1 MRIRNTLIT
10 IVLLVTVTVLLVT
23 GSMAGGPPTQDPGT
37 AGVITLSGT
46 VASKISYQGRLTD
59 AGGNPLNGN
68 YNLVFQLWD
77 DATAGS
83 QLGAAIVKN
92 NVPVSNGLFTV
103 GLDVP
108 QEAFNGQALWL
119 RVQVNGEWLSPRQE
133 LLPVPY
139 ALTLKPGA
147 FISSSGPTA
156 LNLYNEAGGYSLEGW
171 SQNNI
176 GLLGISRTGTAYFP
190 PPAGMHGV
198 HGVGDG
204 VGVYGEGGHTGVYG
218 NGADHGV
225 KGESTSGDGVKGET
239 NAADKSG
246 VYGHSANGI
255 GVTGR
260 SENNYG
266 VQGFGPW
273 CGVYG
278 KGTAPHIMGYGV
290 YGESGGP
297 SIVVGWGY
305 DVGVWGNTKT
315 GFGVAGTSDDK
326 YGVYGDSHSSFG
338 GFFTSDNDD
347 FDLALGG
354 DVGRI
359 STNPDNE
366 HSQLYLSSNADVI
379 IKLDNDGGEDHVL
392 RVKNS
397 GGTDVCTINEAGN
410 LTCTGAKLA
419 VVETANYGRRGLYA
433 IESPGV
439 WFEDFGSASLV
450 AGEARVAFEPIFAET
465 VNLDAN
471 YHVFLTP
478 LGEEPVLLFVT
489 AKSATGF
496 TVRGVTLD
504 GQPAECAFDYRI
516 VAKRQGYEDV
526 RMEQV
531 GPGAMEE

>member
-1 MRIRNTLIT
+1 MQTRRIAT
-10 IVLLVTVTVLLVT
+10 IVTVVAALTLLLAASSTL
-23 GSMAGGPPTQDPGT
+23 AGPPVEG
-37 AGVITLSGT
+37 GKGSGRITLAGT

-59 AGGNPLNGN
+59 AGGNPLNGS

-83 QLGAAIVKN
+83 QVGSDIVKN
-92 NVPVSNGLFTV
+92 NVSVSNGLFTV
-103 GLDVP
+103 ELDVP
-108 QEAFNGQALWL
+108 QDAFNGQALWL

-139 ALTLKPGA
+139 ALSLKPGA
-147 FISSSGPTA
+147 IISSGGPDTLHVYNTSGGWA
-156 LNLYNEAGGYSLEGW
+156 VEAW

-176 GLLGISRTGTAYFP
+176 ALLGTNGPAGGSP
-190 PPAGMHGV
+190 PSGMHGV
-198 HGVGDG
+198 HGIGSG
-204 VGVYGEGGHTGVYG
+204 VGVYGQGGHTGVYG

-266 VQGFGPW
+266 VQGSGPW

-278 KGTAPHIMGYGV
+278 KATAPHIYGYGV
-290 YGESGGP
+290 YGESGGQ

-338 GFFTSDNDD
+338 GFFTSDNDH

-359 STNPDNE
+359 NTYPDNE

-410 LTCTGAKLA
+410 LTCTGTKLA